1 MSLGEQS
8 QKWFPTHVQA
18 TVLQATGLQ
27 PKGKNGTN
35 DAYTII
41 QLGKEKYS
49 TSVAEKTLNPVWR
62 EEASFELPGL
72 LLEGNPEVYEL
83 CLIVMHRSLVGM
95 DKFLGQKSINLNEIF
110 DNKERKKTDWY
121 ALESKPGKKRKER
134 GRIQVSI
141 QFMRNNMTA
150 SMFDLSMKE
159 KPRSP
164 FSKLKVKMKGR
175 KHDSGFSD
183 TSSAILP
190 RSAIS
195 DSEPNRQ
202 SFAPERQPPP
212 EAKVKRPLLAGTHKL
227 SAAHSMSDLIGTHF
241 RPKLDSMN
249 SIEESG
255 SAGGPHRR
263 SQSEVPGYQDGE
275 AHGDPFTD
283 ISDTLP
289 QKYATLPRNRN
300 PFEGEHGQLWDR
312 AERKEKKEK
321 VSLLERVTGKKEGRK
336 TSNGGRSGS
345 SGDLRSPNPFSE
357 DSQADTNPFISNYK
371 TSDKKSRNVDITFGQ
386 RKKDID
392 GKKDEI
398 TKERVAAYSN
408 LSFEEVVQELI
419 KQKEVVKKKDAH
431 IRELEDYIDNL
442 LVRVMEETPSILR
455 TPYEPKKKAWLFCGT
470 SRPRRITVF
479 LLQAAQEC
487 SAGML
492 LSCRCTSQ
500 ITPVGNYQA
509 INPDVRRM
517 AVTYFTTPLNCP
529 LVLAQNSQIVLSQ
542 LSK

>member
-27 PKGKNGTN
+27 AKGKNGTN

-95 DKFLGQKSINLNEIF
+95 DKFLGQKCINLNEIF

-121 ALESKPGKKRKER
+121 SLESKPGKKRKER

-164 FSKLKVKMKGR
+164 FSKLKDKVKGR
-175 KHDSGFSD
+175 KHDSGFGD
-183 TSSAILP
+183 ASSAILP
-190 RSAIS
+190 RSAVC
-195 DSEPNRQ
+195 DSEPSRQ
-202 SFAPERQPPP
+202 SGAPDRQSQP
-212 EAKVKRPLLAGTHKL
+212 ETKVKRPLLAGAHKL

-255 SAGGPHRR
+255 EDQCFCF
-263 SQSEVPGYQDGE
+263 SQ
-275 AHGDPFTD
+275 
-283 ISDTLP
+283 
-289 QKYATLPRNRN
+289 
-300 PFEGEHGQLWDR
+300 
-312 AERKEKKEK
+312 
-321 VSLLERVTGKKEGRK
+321 
-336 TSNGGRSGS
+336 
-345 SGDLRSPNPFSE
+345 
-357 DSQADTNPFISNYK
+357 
-371 TSDKKSRNVDITFGQ
+371 
-386 RKKDID
+386 
-392 GKKDEI
+392 
-398 TKERVAAYSN
+398 
-408 LSFEEVVQELI
+408 
-419 KQKEVVKKKDAH
+419 
-431 IRELEDYIDNL
+431 
-442 LVRVMEETPSILR
+442 
-455 TPYEPKKKAWLFCGT
+455 
-470 SRPRRITVF
+470 
-479 LLQAAQEC
+479 
-487 SAGML
+487 
-492 LSCRCTSQ
+492 
-500 ITPVGNYQA
+500 
-509 INPDVRRM
+509 
-517 AVTYFTTPLNCP
+517 
-529 LVLAQNSQIVLSQ
+529 
-542 LSK
+542 

>member
-95 DKFLGQKSINLNEIF
+95 DKFLGQRSINLNEIF
-110 DNKERKKTDWY
+110 ANKERKKTDWY
-121 ALESKPGKKRKER
+121 SLESKVGKKRKER

-164 FSKLKVKMKGR
+164 FSKLKDKMKGR
-175 KHDSGFSD
+175 KHDSGFGD

-190 RSAIS
+190 RSAVC
-195 DSEPNRQ
+195 DSEPSRQ
-202 SFAPERQPPP
+202 SFTPEPQPQP
-212 EAKVKRPLLAGTHKL
+212 EAKAKRPLLAGAHKL
-227 SAAHSMSDLIGTHF
+227 SAAHSMSDLIGTHV

-255 SAGGPHRR
+255 GPHRR
-263 SQSEVPGYQDGE
+263 SQSEVPGCQDRE
-275 AHGDPFTD
+275 AHNDPFTD
-283 ISDTLP
+283 ITDTLP

-300 PFEGEHGQLWDR
+300 PFEGEHGQLW
-312 AERKEKKEK
+312 ERKEKKEK

-336 TSNGGRSGS
+336 TNNGGRSGS
-345 SGDLRSPNPFSE
+345 SGDLRSPNPFSS
-357 DSQADTNPFISNYK
+357 DSQVDTNPFKQIQ
-371 TSDKKSRNVDITFGQ
+371 SRDASKMVTQ
-386 RKKDID
+386 
-392 GKKDEI
+392 ES
-398 TKERVAAYSN
+398 VASYSN

-455 TPYEPKKKAWLFCGT
+455 TPYEPKKKAGKLG
-470 SRPRRITVF
+470 
-479 LLQAAQEC
+479 
-487 SAGML
+487 
-492 LSCRCTSQ
+492 
-500 ITPVGNYQA
+500 
-509 INPDVRRM
+509 
-517 AVTYFTTPLNCP
+517 
-529 LVLAQNSQIVLSQ
+529 
-542 LSK
+542 KK

>member
-1 MSLGEQS
+1 MMSLGEQS

-18 TVLQATGLQ
+18 TVLQATSLQ
-27 PKGKNGTN
+27 PKGKHGTN

-49 TSVAEKTLNPVWR
+49 TSVGEKTLNPVWK

-95 DKFLGQKSINLNEIF
+95 DKFLGQRSINLNDIF
-110 DNKERKKTDWY
+110 DNKQRKKTDWY
-121 ALESKPGKKRKER
+121 SLESKPGKKKKDR
-134 GRIQVSI
+134 GLIQVSI

-164 FSKLKVKMKGR
+164 FSKLKDKMKGR
-175 KHDSGFSD
+175 KHDGGFSD
-183 TSSAILP
+183 ASSAILP
-190 RSAIS
+190 RSAMC
-195 DSEPNRQ
+195 DSEQ
-202 SFAPERQPPP
+202 SSAQEPQPKP
-212 EAKVKRPLLAGTHKL
+212 EAKAKRPLLAGAHKL

-255 SAGGPHRR
+255 GPHRR

-275 AHGDPFTD
+275 AHSDPFTD

-336 TSNGGRSGS
+336 TNNGGRSGS
-345 SGDLRSPNPFSE
+345 SGDLRSPNPFSG
-357 DSQADTNPFISNYK
+357 DSQADTNPFVSNYK
-371 TSDKKSRNVDITFGQ
+371 TSDKKSRGNEDLTFGQ
-386 RKKDID
+386 KKKDIY
-392 GKKDEI
+392 GKKPQAK
-398 TKERVAAYSN
+398 KESVLAYSN

-455 TPYEPKKKAWLFCGT
+455 TPYEPKKKAGK
-470 SRPRRITVF
+470 
-479 LLQAAQEC
+479 
-487 SAGML
+487 
-492 LSCRCTSQ
+492 
-500 ITPVGNYQA
+500 
-509 INPDVRRM
+509 
-517 AVTYFTTPLNCP
+517 
-529 LVLAQNSQIVLSQ
+529 
-542 LSK
+542 LSKK

>member
-18 TVLQATGLQ
+18 TVLQASGLQ

-49 TSVAEKTLNPVWR
+49 TSVAEKTVNPIWR

-72 LLEGNPEVYEL
+72 LLEGNPEVYSL
-83 CLIVMHRSLVGM
+83 CLTVMHRSLVGM
-95 DKFLGQKSINLNEIF
+95 DKFLGQRFINLNEIF
-110 DNKERKKTDWY
+110 ENKGRKKTDWY
-121 ALESKPGKKRKER
+121 SLESKPGKKKKDR
-134 GRIQVSI
+134 GRIEVCI

-164 FSKLKVKMKGR
+164 FSKLKDKMKNR
-175 KHDSGFSD
+175 KHDSSFSD
-183 TSSAILP
+183 ASSAVLP
-190 RSAIS
+190 HSAACE
-195 DSEPNRQ
+195 SEPSGQ
-202 SFAPERQPPP
+202 SLPSEPQSRT
-212 EAKVKRPLLAGTHKL
+212 EAKVKRHLLSGAHKL

-255 SAGGPHRR
+255 SSGGPHRR
-263 SQSEVPGYQDGE
+263 SQSEVPGYQDDQ
-275 AHGDPFTD
+275 AHSDPFTD
-283 ISDTLP
+283 ISDGLP
-289 QKYATLPRNRN
+289 QKFATLPRNRN
-300 PFEGEHGQLWDR
+300 PFEGEHGQQWDR
-312 AERKEKKEK
+312 PERRDKKDK

-345 SGDLRSPNPFSE
+345 SGDLRSPNPFSG
-357 DSQADTNPFISNYK
+357 DPQADTNPFISNYK
-371 TSDKKSRNVDITFGQ
+371 SSDKKQAGSDDASSGLKKK
-386 RKKDID
+386 KKDIFN
-392 GKKDEI
+392 
-398 TKERVAAYSN
+398 TKNVVTQGRAEAYSS

-455 TPYEPKKKAWLFCGT
+455 TPYEPKKKAGK
-470 SRPRRITVF
+470 
-479 LLQAAQEC
+479 
-487 SAGML
+487 
-492 LSCRCTSQ
+492 
-500 ITPVGNYQA
+500 
-509 INPDVRRM
+509 
-517 AVTYFTTPLNCP
+517 
-529 LVLAQNSQIVLSQ
+529 
-542 LSK
+542 LSKK

>member
-95 DKFLGQKSINLNEIF
+95 DKFLGQRSINLNEIF

-121 ALESKPGKKRKER
+121 SLESKPGKKKKER

-164 FSKLKVKMKGR
+164 FTKLKDRMKGR
-175 KHDSGFSD
+175 KHDSGFCD

-190 RSAIS
+190 RSAMC

-202 SFAPERQPPP
+202 SFAPEPQPQP

-255 SAGGPHRR
+255 GPHRR

-275 AHGDPFTD
+275 AHSDPFTD

-336 TSNGGRSGS
+336 TNNGGRSGS
-345 SGDLRSPNPFSE
+345 SGDLRSPNPFSGE
-357 DSQADTNPFISNYK
+357 SQTDTNPFSSHYK
-371 TSDKKSRNVDITFGQ
+371 SSDPKSTRNEDTAFGQ
-386 RKKDID
+386 KKKDIF
-392 GKKDEI
+392 GKK
-398 TKERVAAYSN
+398 KEATQESVAAYSN

-419 KQKEVVKKKDAH
+419 KQKDVVKKKDAH

-455 TPYEPKKKAWLFCGT
+455 TPYEPKKKAGKLC
-470 SRPRRITVF
+470 
-479 LLQAAQEC
+479 
-487 SAGML
+487 
-492 LSCRCTSQ
+492 
-500 ITPVGNYQA
+500 
-509 INPDVRRM
+509 
-517 AVTYFTTPLNCP
+517 
-529 LVLAQNSQIVLSQ
+529 
-542 LSK
+542 KK

>member
-1 MSLGEQS
+1 MMSLAEQS

-95 DKFLGQKSINLNEIF
+95 DKFLGQRSINLNGIF
-110 DNKERKKTDWY
+110 DNKQRKKTDWY
-121 ALESKPGKKRKER
+121 TLQSKPAKKRKER

-164 FSKLKVKMKGR
+164 FSKLKDKMKGR
-175 KHDSGFSD
+175 KHDGGFGD
-183 TSSAILP
+183 ASSAILP
-190 RSAIS
+190 RSAAC
-195 DSEPNRQ
+195 DPEPHQRPAGP
-202 SFAPERQPPP
+202 APEPRT
-212 EAKVKRPLLAGTHKL
+212 EAKAKRSLLAGSHKL
-227 SAAHSMSDLIGTHF
+227 SAAHSMSDLTGTSS

-249 SIEESG
+249 LIEES
-255 SAGGPHRR
+255 GGPHRR
-263 SQSEVPGYQDGE
+263 SQSEMPGYQEGE
-275 AHGDPFTD
+275 AHSDPFTD

-300 PFEGEHGQLWDR
+300 PFEGEPGQLWDR

-336 TSNGGRSGS
+336 TNNAGRSGS
-345 SGDLRSPNPFSE
+345 SGDLRCPNPFSG
-357 DSQADTNPFISNYK
+357 DLQADTNPFASHHGAG
-371 TSDKKSRNVDITFGQ
+371 DKKSKGNQDISFGQ
-386 RKKDID
+386 KKKDVY
-392 GKKDEI
+392 GRKPEAKQES
-398 TKERVAAYSN
+398 ALAYSN
-408 LSFEEVVQELI
+408 LSFDEVVQELI
-419 KQKEVVKKKDAH
+419 KQKDVVRKKDAH
-431 IRELEDYIDNL
+431 IRELEDYIDDL

-455 TPYEPKKKAWLFCGT
+455 TPYEPKRKAGKLGKK
-470 SRPRRITVF
+470 
-479 LLQAAQEC
+479 
-487 SAGML
+487 
-492 LSCRCTSQ
+492 
-500 ITPVGNYQA
+500 
-509 INPDVRRM
+509 
-517 AVTYFTTPLNCP
+517 
-529 LVLAQNSQIVLSQ
+529 
-542 LSK
+542 

>member
-72 LLEGNPEVYEL
+72 LLEGNPDVYEL

-95 DKFLGQKSINLNEIF
+95 DKFLGQRSINLNEIF

-121 ALESKPGKKRKER
+121 SMESKPGKKRKER

-164 FSKLKVKMKGR
+164 FSKLKDKMKGR
-175 KHDSGFSD
+175 KHDGGFCD

-190 RSAIS
+190 RSAMC
-195 DSEPNRQ
+195 DSEPNSQ
-202 SFAPERQPPP
+202 SFEPQPQP
-212 EAKVKRPLLAGTHKL
+212 EAKIKRPLLAGTHKL

-255 SAGGPHRR
+255 ITGGPHRR

-275 AHGDPFTD
+275 AHSDPFTD

-336 TSNGGRSGS
+336 TNGGRSGS
-345 SGDLRSPNPFSE
+345 SGDLRSPNPFSG
-357 DSQADTNPFISNYK
+357 DSQADTNPFSSNYK
-371 TSDKKSRNVDITFGQ
+371 ASDKKSTRNEDISFGQ
-386 RKKDID
+386 KKKDIY
-392 GKKDEI
+392 GKKNEM
-398 TKERVAAYSN
+398 TQESVAAYSN

-455 TPYEPKKKAWLFCGT
+455 TPYEPKKKAGK
-470 SRPRRITVF
+470 
-479 LLQAAQEC
+479 
-487 SAGML
+487 
-492 LSCRCTSQ
+492 
-500 ITPVGNYQA
+500 
-509 INPDVRRM
+509 
-517 AVTYFTTPLNCP
+517 
-529 LVLAQNSQIVLSQ
+529 
-542 LSK
+542 LSKK

>member
-83 CLIVMHRSLVGM
+83 CLIVTHRSLVGM
-95 DKFLGQKSINLNEIF
+95 DKFLGQRSINLNEIF

-121 ALESKPGKKRKER
+121 SLESKPGKKKKER

-164 FSKLKVKMKGR
+164 FSKLKDKMKGR
-175 KHDSGFSD
+175 KHESGFGD

-190 RSAIS
+190 RSAVC
-195 DSEPNRQ
+195 DSEPSHP
-202 SFAPERQPPP
+202 SFAPEPQPQP
-212 EAKVKRPLLAGTHKL
+212 EAKVKRPLLAGAHKL

-249 SIEESG
+249 SIDESG
-255 SAGGPHRR
+255 STGGPHRR

-275 AHGDPFTD
+275 AHSDPFTD

-336 TSNGGRSGS
+336 TSNGGRLGS
-345 SGDLRSPNPFSE
+345 SGDLRSPNPFSG
-357 DSQADTNPFISNYK
+357 DSQADTNPFSSNYK
-371 TSDKKSRNVDITFGQ
+371 VSDKKPTGNDITTFGQ
-386 RKKDID
+386 KKKKDIY
-392 GKKDEI
+392 GKKNEV
-398 TKERVAAYSN
+398 TQESVAAYSN

-455 TPYEPKKKAWLFCGT
+455 TPYEPKKKAGK
-470 SRPRRITVF
+470 
-479 LLQAAQEC
+479 
-487 SAGML
+487 
-492 LSCRCTSQ
+492 
-500 ITPVGNYQA
+500 
-509 INPDVRRM
+509 
-517 AVTYFTTPLNCP
+517 
-529 LVLAQNSQIVLSQ
+529 

>member
-18 TVLQATGLQ
+18 TVLQAKGLQ

-95 DKFLGQKSINLNEIF
+95 DKFLGQRSINLNEIF

-121 ALESKPGKKRKER
+121 SLESKPGKKRKER

-164 FSKLKVKMKGR
+164 FSKLKDKMKGR
-175 KHDSGFSD
+175 KHDSGFGD

-190 RSAIS
+190 RSAVC
-195 DSEPNRQ
+195 DSEPSRQ
-202 SFAPERQPPP
+202 SFAPDLQPQP
-212 EAKVKRPLLAGTHKL
+212 EAKVKRPLLAGAHKL

-255 SAGGPHRR
+255 STGGPHRR

-275 AHGDPFTD
+275 AHSDPFTD

-336 TSNGGRSGS
+336 TSNGARSGS
-345 SGDLRSPNPFSE
+345 SGDLRSPNPFSG
-357 DSQADTNPFISNYK
+357 DSQTDTNPFSSNYK
-371 TSDKKSRNVDITFGQ
+371 VSDKKSTGKEDITFGQ
-386 RKKDID
+386 KKTDIY
-392 GKKDEI
+392 GKKNEV
-398 TKERVAAYSN
+398 TQESVAAYSN

-419 KQKEVVKKKDAH
+419 KQKEVMKKKDAH
-431 IRELEDYIDNL
+431 IRELEDYIDNI

-455 TPYEPKKKAWLFCGT
+455 TPYEPKKKLFY
-470 SRPRRITVF
+470 
-479 LLQAAQEC
+479 LQPCLQREGGER
-487 SAGML
+487 S
-492 LSCRCTSQ
+492 
-500 ITPVGNYQA
+500 
-509 INPDVRRM
+509 
-517 AVTYFTTPLNCP
+517 
-529 LVLAQNSQIVLSQ
+529 
-542 LSK
+542 